1 MMPEDEYLPQRTL
14 HLCKNRYFR
23 VFMENILL
31 TSEMC
36 SFDVAQTNKQKQ
48 TNPFNF
54 FHMTLPSVEGIFE
67 QVILIGQFGHT
78 PFLSSQIFEKTSF
91 FTPKRLFSTARVE
104 NQIFNENVLLTFDL

>member
-1 MMPEDEYLPQRTL
+1 MTKCYFRVLFENCSFDPGPDTTLPDYEYSTQQTSE
-14 HLCKNRYFR
+14 LCKNGYFR

-36 SFDVAQTNKQKQ
+36 SFDLAQTNKQ

-54 FHMTLPSVEGIFE
+54 FHMTLPSVERIFE

-78 PFLSSQIFEKTSF
+78 PFL
-91 FTPKRLFSTARVE
+91 
-104 NQIFNENVLLTFDL
+104 